1 MNRNPLISIITINRN
16 NRDGL
21 LRTLQSVSR
30 QRFAD
35 LEQIVVDGASTDGSA
50 EIPHA
55 SFARVSHWISE
66 PDTGIYHA
74 MNKGLALAR
83 GTWLLFLNS
92 GDHLLDESSLE
103 QAAASLTDHDLQ
115 SFALETRLSQGD
127 PKVEFMRPPA
137 RPDFDCFLDGT
148 LPHPSTLIRRTL
160 FERFG
165 PYDERLK
172 ICADWKAFMVW
183 ICRHQC
189 TYRASDQVLSIFYRD
204 GLSGDPRNADRLAA
218 ERERVL
224 HEEFPAFLGQHDR
237 LNALRDSRW
246 IRLLQSL
253 GLLWKF

>member
-21 LRTLQSVSR
+21 LRTLESVSR

-50 EIPHA
+50 DLPQA
-55 SFARVSHWISE
+55 SFTRVSRWISE
-66 PDTGIYHA
+66 PDTGVYNA

-92 GDHLLDESSLE
+92 GDHLLNETSLE

-115 SFALETRLSQGD
+115 SFVLETRLSQGD
-127 PKVEFMRPPA
+127 PKIEFMRPPA
-137 RPDFDCFLDGT
+137 RVDFDHFLDGT

-172 ICADWKAFMVW
+172 ICSDWKAFMVW

-204 GLSGDPRNADRLAA
+204 GLSGDPSNADLLTA
-218 ERERVL
+218 ERERIL
-224 HEEFPAFLGQHDR
+224 HEEFHAFLGQQDR
-237 LNALRDSRW
+237 LKDLRSSRW